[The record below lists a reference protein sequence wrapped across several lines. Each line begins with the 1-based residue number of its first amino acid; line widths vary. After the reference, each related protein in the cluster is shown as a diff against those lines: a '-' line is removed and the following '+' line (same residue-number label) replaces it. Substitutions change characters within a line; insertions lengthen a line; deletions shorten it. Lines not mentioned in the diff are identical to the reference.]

1 MVGRAGGRGRSR
13 CWRPA
18 LRRTLQVIDAR
29 DLARFVALL
38 AHGQA
43 VGTFHA
49 VSPAPPFSFED
60 FLTTVVDAVG
70 PSGTELIWVEADALA
85 KAGITDAELPLWA
98 GLDAGGAMAANP
110 ARAIA
115 AGLQV
120 RPLAQTVRE
129 VHEHELSEP
138 GDPRASVGLTP
149 ARERGLLALAG

>member
-1 MVGRAGGRGRSR
+1 MLAPG
-13 CWRPA
+13 PKENPQ
-18 LRRTLQVIDAR
+18 QVIDAR
-29 DLARFVALL
+29 DLARFVAML

-49 VSPAPPFSFED
+49 VSPAPPFSFEG

-70 PSGTELIWVEADALA
+70 PPGTELIWVEAESLA
-85 KAGITDAELPLWA
+85 KEGVTDAELPLWA
-98 GLDAGGAMAANP
+98 GVDAGGAMAANP

-129 VHEHELSEP
+129 AHEHELAELFAR
-138 GDPRASVGLTP
+138 RARVG
-149 ARERGLLALAG
+149 